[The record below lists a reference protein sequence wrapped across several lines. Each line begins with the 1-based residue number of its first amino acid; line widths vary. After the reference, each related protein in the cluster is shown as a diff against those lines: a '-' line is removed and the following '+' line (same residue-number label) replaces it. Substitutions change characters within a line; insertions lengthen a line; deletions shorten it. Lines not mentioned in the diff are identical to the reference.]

1 MAIFNN
7 GGIETKNLKTDS
19 NTTIITAGAKIRG
32 EMELNCSLYIDG
44 DLDGSVISTKEINIG
59 KNGYVHG
66 NIKTLRVIVQGR
78 FDGTIDADIT
88 MIKAGGEVKGE
99 IISKEL
105 IIESKGI
112 FEGNSTVKRQETE
125 VKPDK
130 KKEN

>member
-1 MAIFNN
+1 
-7 GGIETKNLKTDS
+7 
-19 NTTIITAGAKIRG
+19 
-32 EMELNCSLYIDG
+32 MELNCSLYIDG
-44 DLDGSVISTKEINIG
+44 DLDGSILSTKEINVG

-78 FDGTIDADIT
+78 VDGTIDADVA

-112 FEGNSTVKRQETE
+112 FEGSSTVKKQEIK
-125 VKPDK
+125 VKTDT
-130 KKEN
+130 KEEN